1 MLDVTI
7 VSAPGKV
14 LLAGGYLVLDPAY
27 SGLVIATSSRFYSIV
42 RTRPS
47 TLPHDASPNIIVR
60 SPQFEDAVW
69 TYTAECDDS
78 SQIKVEPF
86 DADKGRNKFVEIAL
100 QKTLSLIEA
109 MDGEMKPS
117 NFFDGTNQ
125 LEIVIAGDNDFYSQR
140 RAVSD

>member
-1 MLDVTI
+1 MSDITI

-42 RTRPS
+42 RTGPS
-47 TLPHDASPNIIVR
+47 SLDSPPNIVVR

-69 TYTAECDDS
+69 TYTAGCDDN
-78 SQIKVEPF
+78 SQIKVQPI
-86 DADKGRNKFVEIAL
+86 DADSGRNKFVEIAL

-109 MDGEMKPS
+109 MNGEMKPS
-117 NFFDGTNQ
+117 KFFDGTKQ

-140 RAVSD
+140 RAVSR